1 LTKIKK
7 EIIHISFRSFKS
19 GRRLFQWYNKKKEKE
34 EKEKEKEKETRRRR
48 RRRRRIIPQAKSR
61 FRSSLSLIEKKFP

>member
-34 EKEKEKEKETRRRR
+34 EKEKEKETRRRRR

>member
-34 EKEKEKEKETRRRR
+34 EKKEKKETRRRRR

>member
-34 EKEKEKEKETRRRR
+34 EKKEMKETRR